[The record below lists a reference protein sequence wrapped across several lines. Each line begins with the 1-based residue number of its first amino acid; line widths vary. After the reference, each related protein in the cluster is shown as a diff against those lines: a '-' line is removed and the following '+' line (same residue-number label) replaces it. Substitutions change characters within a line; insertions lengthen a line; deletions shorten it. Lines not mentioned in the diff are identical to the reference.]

1 MSNGFKVVITK
12 MATGPQRVFTP
23 SSGYWENQILREGP
37 VPGLSI
43 TVDVPEETP
52 KASVTFLLP
61 SLPLSPGHIPI
72 PATPLWGGCFH
83 P

>member
-12 MATGPQRVFTP
+12 MATGPQHVFMP
-23 SSGYWENQILREGP
+23 SSGYWENQILRESL

-43 TVDVPEETP
+43 TVDVPQETP
-52 KASVTFLLP
+52 KVCVAFLHP
-61 SLPLSPGHIPI
+61 SLPLPPGHIRI
-72 PATPLWGGCFH
+72 LATRLFGGCFH